1 MSNRKW
7 WGGAAVIGAVVMVA
21 TAASPAPEGLVLEP
35 RVELRH
41 NTKAHEAHLSGAAL
55 AVTGDGVPMIAWAA
69 QDGSVNHLYA
79 ARMIGEPA
87 PVRVSS
93 PDLTVEALHHPPRLA
108 VAPGGQVYLS
118 WSSVK
123 PKPEGT
129 LFASDLRLSRSL
141 DGGKTFT
148 GHLRVNE
155 DRPIS
160 HSFDG
165 LAVASDGAVLVSWL
179 DGRAG
184 GANAGTYVARIAD
197 EGARVESVVQVGEDT
212 CVCCRVDVAT
222 GPRDAVAVLWRRV
235 FPGDVR
241 DMVLSASRDGGRAFA
256 APALVHDDGWKI
268 AACPHRGGALGID
281 GRGRVYASWYTEGR
295 QARPD
300 LYFAVSDDGRRFGAP
315 RRLHTSA
322 TSIPDHARMAVDR
335 EGRAVVVWEDSTA
348 VRRRILLRY
357 TADGGR
363 TLSPIQTL
371 STAVKAWEPDIA
383 VGRDGR
389 FVVAWHE
396 EQFPFVKTVVQPIR
410 LAAARAR

>member
-1 MSNRKW
+1 M
-7 WGGAAVIGAVVMVA
+7 A
-21 TAASPAPEGLVLEP
+21 PA
-35 RVELRH
+35 
-41 NTKAHEAHLSGAAL
+41 
-55 AVTGDGVPMIAWAA
+55 
-69 QDGSVNHLYA
+69 
-79 ARMIGEPA
+79 
-87 PVRVSS
+87 
-93 PDLTVEALHHPPRLA
+93 
-108 VAPGGQVYLS
+108 GQVYLS
-118 WSSVK
+118 WSSAK
-123 PKPEGT
+123 AEPQGT

-141 DGGKTFT
+141 DGGKTFS

-165 LAVASDGAVLVSWL
+165 LAVASDGTVLVSWL

-184 GANAGTYVARIAD
+184 GANAGTYVARVAD
-197 EGARVESVVQVGEDT
+197 EGARVDGVVQIGEDA
-212 CVCCRVDVAT
+212 CVCCRVDTAT
-222 GPRDAVAVLWRRV
+222 GPGDSVAILWRRV

-241 DMVLSASRDGGRAFA
+241 DMVLSASRDGGRAFT
-256 APALVHDDGWKI
+256 APALVHADGWKI
-268 AACPHRGGALGID
+268 SACPHRGGAVGID
-281 GRGRVYASWYTEGR
+281 GRGRVYASWYTEGK

-300 LYFAVSDDGRRFGAP
+300 LYFAVSEDGRRFGPP

-348 VRRRILLRY
+348 VRRRVLLRY
-357 TADGGR
+357 TPDGGR

-383 VGRDGR
+383 VARDGS

-396 EQFPFVKTVVQPIR
+396 EQFPFVKTVVQAVR
-410 LAAARAR
+410 LAPARAR